1 MYMYRQIWKKNQ
13 NDLRIKSQQI
23 CKGTFTI
30 KTFEPRTNMLI
41 EENSCHFLLHYQ
53 KYTGG

>member
-1 MYMYRQIWKKNQ
+1 MYRQIWKKKNQ

-23 CKGTFTI
+23 CKGTFT
-30 KTFEPRTNMLI
+30 TFEPRTNMLI
-41 EENSCHFLLHYQ
+41 EENSYHFLLHYQ